1 MQQAPEGAALHK
13 LQANRLGRA
22 NGLHKANRIGLM
34 RFTIL
39 ASAAGAA
46 LLLSACQGITPRGQ
60 QPVQVAVAT
69 PPPAAAPSANA
80 ALNGR
85 WVPTDEASRG
95 VYVAEFRDGVFVSR
109 SPGSDDAL
117 ARGSYTVAGDSVDLN
132 FVGAVSQTEVNAT
145 CQRRTATAL
154 YCVPTVGSPFNLQR
168 G

>member
-1 MQQAPEGAALHK
+1 M
-13 LQANRLGRA
+13 
-22 NGLHKANRIGLM
+22 RIS
-34 RFTIL
+34 IP
-39 ASAAGAA
+39 ASALTAA
-46 LLLSACQGITPRGQ
+46 FILSACQGIGSNNQR
-60 QPVQVAVAT
+60 PVQVAIAT
-69 PPPAAAPSANA
+69 PPPATTTAPPANA
-80 ALNGR
+80 ALNGS

-117 ARGSYTVAGDSVDLN
+117 ARGSYNVAGDNVNLN

-145 CQRRTATAL
+145 CQRRTATTL